1 MKRIN
6 LIKQSSIV
14 LLAATMGVLSGCNND
29 TPSSCISVSTN
40 SVNYSE
46 MALEGSAKKTLKADR
61 AVVYLGVSDQKS
73 TVADVKESVE
83 GRIPG
88 FFAGLEQLGIEK
100 NKIIAERLNVTP
112 KYRYDNGESIFI
124 GYEGRIDIE
133 ITLDD
138 FALIKDIYDL
148 AVKYNINHFQN
159 INYTVKDVAKEK
171 AALRTMAIEDAKN
184 QAKSIAKDFG
194 VKLEGIKSISYN
206 TPYYNDGARV
216 MMNSVKKSNSV
227 DIYTPK
233 DITLEDRISVIFKF
247 SSNEV
252 E

>member
-1 MKRIN
+1 MKRSN
-6 LIKQSSIV
+6 LIKQSSMV
-14 LLAATMGVLSGCNND
+14 LLAATMTVLSGCNND
-29 TPSSCISVSTN
+29 TTSSCISGSTN

-46 MALEGSAKKTLKADR
+46 MSLEGSAKKTLKADR
-61 AVVYLGVSDQKS
+61 AIVYLGVSEQKP
-73 TVADVKESVE
+73 TVAEVKESVE

-88 FFAGLEQLGIEK
+88 FFASLEQLGIDK

-112 KYRYDNGESIFI
+112 KYRYDNGESIFV
-124 GYEGRIDIE
+124 GYVGSIDIE

-138 FALIKDIYDL
+138 FTLIKDIYDL
-148 AVKYNINHFQN
+148 AVKFDINHFQN
-159 INYTVKDVAKEK
+159 INYTLKDVAKEK
-171 AALRTMAIEDAKN
+171 ESLRTMAIEDAKK

-216 MMNSVKKSNSV
+216 MLNSAKKSNSV

-247 SSNEV
+247 SSTEV

>member
-1 MKRIN
+1 M
-6 LIKQSSIV
+6 S
-14 LLAATMGVLSGCNND
+14 
-29 TPSSCISVSTN
+29 
-40 SVNYSE
+40 
-46 MALEGSAKKTLKADR
+46 LEGSAKKTLKADR
-61 AVVYLGVSDQKS
+61 AIVYLGVSEQKP
-73 TVADVKESVE
+73 TAAEVKESVE

-88 FFAGLEQLGIEK
+88 FFASLEQLGIDK

-112 KYRYDNGESIFI
+112 KYRYDNGESIFV
-124 GYEGRIDIE
+124 GYVGSIDIE

-138 FALIKDIYDL
+138 FTLIKDIYDL
-148 AVKYNINHFQN
+148 AVKFDINHFQN
-159 INYTVKDVAKEK
+159 INYTLKDVAKEK
-171 AALRTMAIEDAKN
+171 ESLRTMAIEDAKK

-216 MMNSVKKSNSV
+216 MLNSAKKSNSV

-247 SSNEV
+247 SSTEV